1 MPIDAQILERS
12 RATDAFKQALRRY
25 ATRSDVEEIV
35 TTRHL
40 PRVKV
45 LRLVT
50 QLLHAHPEFQVERVH
65 VDARSG
71 CSDFEGHLVVE
82 GAGEARVFEFVW
94 DCRWRAEQEGWTDCF
109 GFPDQIRAASE
120 FDWRCFAE
128 WKERPA
134 STFESGG
141 STVRS
146 A

>member
-1 MPIDAQILERS
+1 MPIDPQILQRS
-12 RATDAFKQALRRY
+12 RATEAFKQALRRY
-25 ATRSDVEEIV
+25 ATRSDVDQIV

-71 CSDFEGHLVVE
+71 CSDFEGHLMVE
-82 GAGEARVFEFVW
+82 GAGEARIFEFVW
-94 DCRWRAEQEGWTDCF
+94 DCRWRAEQEGWIDCF

-128 WKERPA
+128 WKERTSSPFDPGSQPA
-134 STFESGG
+134 
-141 STVRS
+141 RS